1 MSIQLINALA
11 LLVLLTS
18 PVLGFEVFVNGQPY
32 RGKVKNT
39 AIQGATLQFDNQGN
53 LYVSA
58 PELTKSTPD
67 ETKRAEG
74 LGEGT
79 FLVVRNL
86 MVGHYQVKVT
96 INGEKALMVRA
107 NRKQALLKVD
117 HLLKEGLNSVQLTY
131 YPDPDAD
138 LQAVGNAVEVVVAR
152 GTDSAN
158 GLVLKKTF
166 GRQEHAAG
174 NRGAEMKRFEFKI
187 DGGAL

>member
-1 MSIQLINALA
+1 MSIQLIKAFA
-11 LLVLLTS
+11 FLTMLTP
-18 PVLGFEVFVNGQPY
+18 PVLAFEVFVNGQPY
-32 RGKVKNT
+32 RGTVKNT

-53 LYVSA
+53 MYVSA
-58 PELTKSTPD
+58 PELSQTKPEDAKSSQ
-67 ETKRAEG
+67 G

-86 MVGHYQVKVT
+86 IVGHYQVKVA

-117 HLLKEGLNSVQLTY
+117 HLLKEGVNSVQLTY

-138 LQAVGNAVEVVVAR
+138 LKAVGNAVEVVVAR
-152 GTDSAN
+152 GLDSAN
-158 GLVLKKTF
+158 GLVLKKTL

-187 DGGAL
+187 DGGEL